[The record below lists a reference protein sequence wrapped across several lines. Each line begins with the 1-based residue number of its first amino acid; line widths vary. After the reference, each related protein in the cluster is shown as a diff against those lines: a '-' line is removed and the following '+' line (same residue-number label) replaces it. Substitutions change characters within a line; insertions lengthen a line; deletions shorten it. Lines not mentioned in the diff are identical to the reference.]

1 MEKKIKINFKKIF
14 AIFTLIILLQ
24 NYAVTL
30 GNIAI
35 AIENKMFDFKVSGNS
50 DFIEMIQDKKENIE
64 VGNTTRRS
72 RRRGTSRK

>member
-24 NYAVTL
+24 NYALTL

-35 AIENKMFDFKVSGNS
+35 AIEHKMFDFEVSGNS
-50 DFIEMIQDKKENIE
+50 DFIEMIQDKKDNNEE
-64 VGNTTRRS
+64 GNATRR
-72 RRRGTSRK
+72 RRTSRK